1 MADQEL
7 GPGLYEALL
16 TGALDKR
23 LASLVSAVMSPEL
36 RNLAD
41 AEAADRLSRHLAAIV
56 TRAIEALPEHGRAQ
70 AGASIVEKLIERIRS
85 GLRMGELAAIG
96 DKAVAEFGGVK
107 DQAAEKWPHYGH
119 GLGLFFEKP
128 YISTVMGTEDVA
140 FAAGMVMGVEAFL
153 STPGVGSAGFE
164 QNVIVTQTGAEV
176 ITPAPSVWW

>member
-1 MADQEL
+1 
-7 GPGLYEALL
+7 
-16 TGALDKR
+16 
-23 LASLVSAVMSPEL
+23 
-36 RNLAD
+36 
-41 AEAADRLSRHLAAIV
+41 
-56 TRAIEALPEHGRAQ
+56 
-70 AGASIVEKLIERIRS
+70 
-85 GLRMGELAAIG
+85 MGELAAIG